1 MRKITG
7 IQGLSL
13 IAAIMIGAGMAHA
26 EDQMATETSHVEDY
40 MDSEMI
46 HTYPENHKGSKLV
59 YIEEPNV
66 EYAVDY
72 RHEAVFFHGQADLD
86 LAGLGEHEA
95 RGFGLLARGIYDNG
109 LRFDLSAASLTS
121 DTIVDQNA
129 VALTLR
135 YVPGYFGMVARY
147 NRVHLNGLGTED
159 FYGLGVATQY
169 FARQFE
175 VDAILTT
182 DVNSDFDDFI
192 LELNGR
198 YDLTDRMTVIGE
210 FVDGKVNNENVAA
223 SLGMSVRY
231 GLNENI
237 FLQGGAE
244 STIGSANVE
253 SRVYSAGIGFL
264 F

>member
-1 MRKITG
+1 
-7 IQGLSL
+7 
-13 IAAIMIGAGMAHA
+13 MA
-26 EDQMATETSHVEDY
+26 
-40 MDSEMI
+40 
-46 HTYPENHKGSKLV
+46 
-59 YIEEPNV
+59 
-66 EYAVDY
+66 
-72 RHEAVFFHGQADLD
+72 
-86 LAGLGEHEA
+86 
-95 RGFGLLARGIYDNG
+95 
-109 LRFDLSAASLTS
+109 
-121 DTIVDQNA
+121 
-129 VALTLR
+129 
-135 YVPGYFGMVARY
+135 ARY
-147 NRVHLNGLGTED
+147 NRVHLDGLGSED

-175 VDAILTT
+175 QFEIDAILTT

-192 LELNGR
+192 FELNGR

-210 FVDGKVNNENVAA
+210 FADGRVNNENMAA

-253 SRVYSAGIGFL
+253 SRVYSAGLGFL